1 MTNND
6 DDRNKKNKKQND
18 KLKKMMKDLKKT
30 PPYNPPEKSIFDVL
44 RESQPKKRKKYSAD
58 IIQLRP
64 NGDLDFTQSDLYHD
78 VTYEAYDAGYSQ
90 AVDDLKEELDVAKNE
105 AKRLR
110 NLLDSILSIA
120 NNIEV

>member
-1 MTNND
+1 MTND
-6 DDRNKKNKKQND
+6 DDKDKKQNN
-18 KLKKMMKDLKKT
+18 KLKKMMTDLKKT
-30 PPYNPPEKSIFDVL
+30 PPYNPPSEDSIFDVI
-44 RESQPKKRKKYSAD
+44 RKSQPKKRKKYSAD